1 MISVG
6 EVAFGSEDYLA
17 AVEIRREVL
26 RRPLGLDYT
35 PAQLATDEGKT
46 ILVAK
51 LDDRVVG
58 TLMLTDEG
66 SGSVRMRAVAVLPNL
81 QGSGIGRSLVEASE
95 NVARRLGFRGMF
107 LHARDH
113 AVGFYDRLGYVV
125 ESEPFVEVSIPHR
138 LMTKSL

>member
-125 ESEPFVEVSIPHR
+125 ESEPFVEVGIPHR

>member
-35 PAQLATDEGKT
+35 PEQLAADEGKT

-51 LDDRVVG
+51 MDESVVG

-66 SGSVRMRAVAVLPNL
+66 SGSVRMRAVAVLPSL

-95 NVARRLGFRGMF
+95 NVARRLGFRRMF

-113 AVGFYDRLGYVV
+113 AVGFYDRLGYAI
-125 ESEPFVEVSIPHR
+125 EGETFVEVGIPHR